1 MYIIIAGAGVV
12 GLHIASLLIEA
23 KHEVAIIEQSTEIV
37 DNVRRQLEVNTII
50 GNAAT
55 PRVLREV
62 KVHRADLVIAVT
74 DNDETNI
81 LTCFLAKELGAATTV
96 ARVRNP
102 EYSGYF
108 TTAAKLPPTIRKVI
122 RPRNLGI
129 DVFINPEFEVA
140 KEITNLF
147 SSFYPS
153 PVENF
158 ADDQVQIKDFK
169 VEENKILEKAL
180 GKIKFTKPCVV
191 AAITRAGETIMPTA
205 NEIIQ
210 QDDHIYLVASR
221 EHMDE
226 LGEMF
231 AQLQRPVNN
240 VVILGGGRV
249 GFLVAEGL
257 HKHGISVK
265 VIEKDISRSE
275 EIAAKLEGATVLQ
288 GDGTDRDF
296 LIEQGVPSVDAF
308 VATTENDELNI
319 LCGLLAKSLGVPR
332 SVIVVNQPGYI
343 PLAESIGI
351 DVVSS
356 PSLLT
361 AGKIAHFVLH
371 GGAISAAYIGGK
383 ELQAVEFV
391 TSSKAHVAQ
400 RKLSKAGFPKEAV
413 VGAIVHNNTILI
425 PPIDSTILPGDHVI
439 IISPL
444 SVLPDVEKLFK

>member
-12 GLHIASLLIEA
+12 GSHIASLLLEA
-23 KHEVAIIEQSTEIV
+23 KHEVAIIEQSSEIV

-55 PRVLREV
+55 PKVLKETG
-62 KVHRADLVIAVT
+62 VHRADLVIAVT
-74 DNDETNI
+74 NNDETNM
-81 LTCFLAKELGAATTV
+81 LTCFLAKELGAAMTV

-108 TTAAKLPPTIRKVI
+108 ITAAKSPPTIRKVI
-122 RPRNLGI
+122 RPISLGI
-129 DVFINPEFEVA
+129 DLFINPEFEVA

-158 ADDQVQIKDFK
+158 ADGQVQIKDFK
-169 VEENKILEKAL
+169 VEKGTIVNKPL
-180 GKIKFTKPCVV
+180 GDITFPKPCVV

-205 NEIIQ
+205 DEIIQ
-210 QDDHIYLVASR
+210 PDDHIYLVASR
-221 EHMDE
+221 ERMDD

-231 AQLQRPVNN
+231 AQSQRPVNN

-249 GFLVAEGL
+249 GFLIAEGL
-257 HKHGISVK
+257 HKYDISVK
-265 VIEKDISRSE
+265 VIEKDISRGE

-288 GDGTDRDF
+288 GDGTDHDF
-296 LIEQGVPSVDAF
+296 LIEEGVPSADAF

-319 LCGLLAKSLGVPR
+319 LCGLLAKNLGVPR
-332 SVIVVNQPGYI
+332 SVIMANKPGYI
-343 PLAESIGI
+343 PLAEAIGI

-356 PSLLT
+356 PPLLT

-391 TSSKAHVAQ
+391 TSSKAHIAQ
-400 RKLSKAGFPKEAV
+400 RKISKAGLPKEAI
-413 VGAIVHNNTILI
+413 VGGIVRNGTVII
-425 PPIDSTILPGDHVI
+425 PPNDSTIQPGDHVI
-439 IISPL
+439 VISPL
-444 SVLPDVEKLFK
+444 SVIPDVEKLFK